1 MMITLYDRFPT
12 ELDSKL
18 YFMDWVKRHY
28 GIECINTDIY
38 SIYAPLDLIGYS
50 LGGKILWTF
59 ELKVRYK
66 TGSWDKF
73 GDNSILD
80 SKYQFIQE
88 HLNQLGYVYL
98 VGFFNEGLAIS
109 DLRGKYKFTRYAM
122 TPRTTK
128 FEDHTMV
135 KRLYYHYDFV
145 AKFPYD

>member
-1 MMITLYDRFPT
+1 MTLEERFPN
-12 ELDSKL
+12 EIDSKN
-18 YFMDWVKRHY
+18 YFTDWIYRHY
-28 GIECINTDIY
+28 GIKCINTDVY
-38 SIYAPLDLIGYS
+38 SIYSPLDLVGYNPYNS
-50 LGGKILWTF
+50 LFTF
-59 ELKVRYK
+59 ELKVRYT

-80 SKYQFIQE
+80 SKYQFIQQN
-88 HLNQLGYVYL
+88 LNKLGNVYL
-98 VGFFNEGLAIS
+98 VGFFEEGMAVS

-128 FEDHTMV
+128 FEDHTLV

>member
-1 MMITLYDRFPT
+1 MMTLEERFPT

-28 GIECINTDIY
+28 GIECVNTDTY
-38 SIYAPLDLIGYS
+38 SIYYPIDLIGYS
-50 LGGKILWTF
+50 LGGLCNWSF
-59 ELKVRYK
+59 ELKVRYT

-80 SKYQFIQE
+80 SKYQFIQQN
-88 HLNQLGYVYL
+88 LDKLGNLYL
-98 VGFFNEGLAIS
+98 VGFFEEGMAFS

-122 TPRTTK
+122 SPRTTK
-128 FEDHTMV
+128 FEDHTMT

-145 AKFPYD
+145 SKYPYD

>member
-1 MMITLYDRFPT
+1 MTLEERFPN
-12 ELDSKL
+12 EIDSKN
-18 YFMDWVKRHY
+18 YFTDWIYRHY
-28 GIECINTDIY
+28 GIRCINTDIY
-38 SIYAPLDLIGYS
+38 SIYAPLDLVGYNPYNR
-50 LGGKILWTF
+50 LFTF
-59 ELKVRYK
+59 ELKVRYT

-80 SKYQFIQE
+80 SKYQFVQE

-98 VGFFNEGLAIS
+98 VGFFNEGMAFS

-145 AKFPYD
+145 AKYPYD

>member
-1 MMITLYDRFPT
+1 MTLEERFPS
-12 ELDSKL
+12 ELESKL
-18 YFMDWVKRHY
+18 YFIDWIYRHY
-28 GIECINTDIY
+28 GIRCINTDIY
-38 SIYAPLDLIGYS
+38 SIYAPLDLIGYNPYN
-50 LGGKILWTF
+50 LLFTF
-59 ELKVRYK
+59 ELKVRYT

-88 HLNQLGYVYL
+88 HMNQLGYVYL
-98 VGFFNEGLAIS
+98 VGFFNEGMAVS

-122 TPRTTK
+122 TPKTTK

-145 AKFPYD
+145 AKYPYD

>member
-1 MMITLYDRFPT
+1 MITLYDRFPT

-18 YFMDWVKRHY
+18 YFIDWIWRHY
-28 GIECINTDIY
+28 RIKCINTDVY
-38 SIYAPLDLIGYS
+38 SIYAPLDLIGYNCYNCLYS
-50 LGGKILWTF
+50 F
-59 ELKVRYK
+59 ELKVRYT
-66 TGSWDKF
+66 TGSWSKF
-73 GDNSILD
+73 GDNAILD
-80 SKYQFIQE
+80 SKYKFIQE
-88 HLNQLGYVYL
+88 HINELGYVYL
-98 VGFFNEGLAIS
+98 VGFFEEGMAVS